1 MKKIFST
8 ALFLLCI
15 TLPTNLFSQTIEQDT
30 TSIKYHLSNEDSAQ
44 DIKDAYTQLE
54 PQLLAD
60 IKWLNDTP
68 IKTEEKQIRD
78 EKARFVL
85 MWMSGSPT
93 VSIQMDDR
101 LITFLGADPAILMA
115 YMMGWTQ
122 YAIENNYSDDTIQC
136 SVAGITNAVS
146 FYSKNKKN
154 FKENK
159 ELEKYKNMIDGGT
172 LTRHVA
178 DILTK

>member
-1 MKKIFST
+1 MKKIIST
-8 ALFLLCI
+8 ALFILCV
-15 TLPTNLFSQTIEQDT
+15 TLHSNLFSQTLEQDT
-30 TSIKYHLSNEDSAQ
+30 TGIQYQLPDEELAQ
-44 DIKDAYTQLE
+44 DLKDAYTQLE

-68 IKTEEKQIRD
+68 IKTDKEIRD

-93 VSIQMDDR
+93 ISIHVDDR
-101 LITFLGADPAILMA
+101 LVTFLGVDPAILMA

-122 YAIENNYSDDTIQC
+122 YAIENNYSDDAIQC
-136 SVAGITNAVS
+136 SVAGISNAVD
-146 FYSKNKKN
+146 FYSKNKKT
-154 FKENK
+154 FKESK
-159 ELEKYKNMIDGGT
+159 ELEKYKKMIDDGT
-172 LTRHVA
+172 LTHYVA